1 MSQRIASLDLIR
13 GVAVLAILLVYIYA
27 FALPHQAYDTPYW
40 LLGAATEADLWV
52 YSSQQ
57 LFVNNRFVTLF
68 SLLFGA
74 GLALQMQRMQQD
86 GRNANKL
93 MQRRLVWLL
102 VFGLLHGVFIWFG
115 DILTIYALV
124 GLVIYRWA
132 GKSAL
137 WLFKRAAIVY
147 ALGCG
152 IMLLMMALLDLAE
165 VTAVAMSDDPWATLQ
180 LTGPGLAEQAGVWTG
195 PYIGQIY
202 TQALFFSLSL
212 FTSSFGFA
220 WLVVGMMLCGM
231 GLYHHGFF
239 HRGLSGKRIG
249 LLLVIGLAIS
259 LIDLWFNYNAGF
271 LSATSSLSPLPMIAA
286 ACMALAYAALIVR
299 WASIGGWLARAFQSA
314 GQLAFT
320 LYLSQSVAMVLLFR
334 WLMPD
339 LWGQL
344 SRLECL
350 AVVAVY
356 SLVQLVFAVVWRKYC
371 GQGPLERL
379 WRWLVTH

>member
-13 GVAVLAILLVYIYA
+13 GVAVLAILLVNIYA

-180 LTGPGLAEQAGVWTG
+180 LTGPGLAEQAGVWAG

>member
-13 GVAVLAILLVYIYA
+13 GVAVLAILLVNIYA

-52 YSSQQ
+52 YSLQQ
-57 LFVNNRFVTLF
+57 LFVNGRFVTLF

-86 GRNANKL
+86 GRDANKL

-102 VFGLLHGVFIWFG
+102 VFGLVHGVFIWFG

-124 GLVIYRWA
+124 GLIIYRWA
-132 GKSAL
+132 DKPAL

-152 IMLLMMALLDLAE
+152 AMLFMMGLLSLVD
-165 VTAVAMSDDPWATLQ
+165 VPMSDDPWEALQ

-195 PYIGQIY
+195 PYIEQIY

-220 WLVVGMMLCGM
+220 WLVAGIMLCGM

-239 HRGLSGKRIG
+239 QHGLSGKRIA
-249 LLLVIGLAIS
+249 LLLVSGLAIS

-286 ACMALAYAALIVR
+286 VCMALAYAALIVR
-299 WASIGGWLARAFQSA
+299 WASIGGWLARVFQSA

-334 WLMPD
+334 WLVPD

-350 AVVAVY
+350 AVVAAY
-356 SLVQLVFAVVWRKYC
+356 SLVQLVFARVWRKHC

-379 WRWLVTH
+379 WRWLVAH